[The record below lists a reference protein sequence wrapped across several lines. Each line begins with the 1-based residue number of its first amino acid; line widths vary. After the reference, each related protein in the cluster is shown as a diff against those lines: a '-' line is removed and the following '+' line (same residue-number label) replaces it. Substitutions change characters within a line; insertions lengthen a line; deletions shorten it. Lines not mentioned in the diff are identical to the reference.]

1 MLNRKGF
8 VSALS
13 IAMIAGVTVWAGE
26 VKLDGVKCI
35 VAPKA
40 ASADKSADFKDGKVY
55 FCCGNCAGKFAANPE
70 KFTTNAN
77 MQLVAT
83 EQYVQKSC
91 PFSGGDLNPD
101 TKMKVGD
108 AEVSFCCEKCQAK
121 VAAAEGKDQLELVFG
136 EKPFKTAGFAK
147 ASAE

>member
-8 VSALS
+8 LSSLTIAL
-13 IAMIAGVTVWAGE
+13 IAGVTVWAGE
-26 VKLDGVKCI
+26 VKLEGVKCV

-55 FCCGNCAGKFAANPE
+55 FCCGNCAGKFAESPE
-70 KFTTNAN
+70 KYTTNAN

-83 EQYVQKSC
+83 AQYEQKAC
-91 PFSGGDLNPD
+91 PFSGGDLNAD

-108 AEVSFCCEKCQAK
+108 AEVSFCCDKCQGK
-121 VAAAEGKDQLELVFG
+121 VKAAEAKEQVEMVFG

-147 ASAE
+147 VSAK